1 MHLYLVLVPTLF
13 FLTILGPGYLC
24 VRRLDWSAEEK
35 ITGSIAVSLLL
46 LYLVC
51 FGAFA
56 SGLSRIAHVVIFA
69 TCALL
74 TVATVHGIWSLFS
87 SWDVRRPVAG
97 FGLLGVWV
105 LALLGVV
112 RNYSGGT
119 WYGDWFEHYQRSL
132 FFLGGHDLAET
143 FQDYALPARPPLVNV
158 VAAHFLSLAGD
169 TYRIYQLVDSL
180 LALLVYFPACL
191 IARLADPGRRH
202 GLGILAAFLMLNP
215 MFVQNATYSWTKL
228 PAAFFVLSGVA
239 FYVAGLRV
247 GDSARFYL
255 AFACLAA
262 GILAHYSGVPYA
274 LFLGLHYLMFVLPR
288 RRARWREL
296 AAILLGVALLL
307 GSWFAWSTATYGL
320 RATIESTSSV
330 RDLKGRP
337 AEDRL
342 RIWAGNLRDT
352 LVPHLRRR
360 EGSMPPGPGLSWG
373 GVRDTTF
380 NAYQQSLPFG
390 LGLLG
395 PTLLFYEL
403 LRRRRV
409 TSRAAP
415 AGRRFWLCFA
425 AFNVVVGVAAH
436 STAGPLGIA
445 HIVLQPLVILGIAF
459 LASRFEAWHRPM
471 KWAAIAGLGIDAFFG
486 VAVHFWFQST
496 FLPGLGGSLHRW
508 GPSMSDLLV
517 GNSGDNWSL
526 QLRNHA
532 VFVGNDLRTYAWCL
546 ALLAGA
552 ALLGALYLLGRS
564 AVRPPPAPSAGD

>member
-1 MHLYLVLVPTLF
+1 MHLYLVLVPTLL

-24 VRRLDWSAEEK
+24 IRRLDWSAEEK
-35 ITGSIAVSLLL
+35 ITASIAVSLLL
-46 LYLVC
+46 LYLVG
-51 FGAFA
+51 FAAFA
-56 SGLSRIAHVVIFA
+56 SGLPRIAHVVIFA
-69 TCALL
+69 ACALL
-74 TVATVHGIWSLFS
+74 TVAAARSIRSLFS
-87 SWDVRRPVAG
+87 SGEIRRLMAG
-97 FGLLGVWV
+97 FGLLGAWV
-105 LALLGVV
+105 LALLGLV

-143 FQDYALPARPPLVNV
+143 FQDYALPARPPLVNL

-169 TYRIYQLVDSL
+169 TYRVYQLVDSL

-202 GLGILAAFLMLNP
+202 GLGIVAAFLMLNP

-228 PAAFFVLSGVA
+228 PATFFVLSGVA

-262 GILAHYSGVPYA
+262 GVLAHYSGVPYA
-274 LFLGLHYLMFVLPR
+274 LFLGLHYLVFVFPR
-288 RRARWREL
+288 RRSRWREL
-296 AAILLGVALLL
+296 AAMLLEGALVL
-307 GSWFAWSTATYGL
+307 GPWFAWSTASYGT
-320 RATIESTSSV
+320 RVTIESTSSV
-330 RDLKGRP
+330 RDLKGRS
-337 AEDRL
+337 ADDHL
-342 RIWAGNLRDT
+342 RTWAGNLRDT

-360 EGSMPPGPGLSWG
+360 VGSMPPGSGLSWG

-395 PTLLFYEL
+395 PALLLYEL
-403 LRRRRV
+403 VRRRRATGRV
-409 TSRAAP
+409 VP

-436 STAGPLGIA
+436 ATAGPLGIA

-459 LASRFEAWHRPM
+459 LASRFEGWPRPL
-471 KWAAIAGLGIDAFFG
+471 KWAAMAGLGVDAFLG

-496 FLPGLGGSLHRW
+496 FLPGPGESLDAR
-508 GPSMSDLLV
+508 GPSLLDLLV

-532 VFVGNDLRTYAWCL
+532 VFVGNDLRDYAWCL

-564 AVRPPPAPSAGD
+564 AVRPPPAPDAAD